1 MARYSIPIS
10 HNRVATNAGLPTD
23 RQIGRHTMERAN
35 RIAIRKE
42 ADGTM
47 TARYMRTHKEIATTN
62 TADNG
67 WTAPATCKT
76 ATAKQEAYRTWA
88 TEHAEEY
95 GVLWQPEYQAQSW
108 ERKYWKYE
116 TDEQVAEDAQ
126 TLMEWTI
133 RTVCEKCKYHATV
146 DKMELDSIVPQDSPL
161 AYVEDGRYVKNGN
174 WAVATVNLNVQC
186 TIEGTPIEIVYPIE
200 MRSGQLTKVKL
211 TKAEIEQMIAD
222 NTEATA

>member
-1 MARYSIPIS
+1 M
-10 HNRVATNAGLPTD
+10 T
-23 RQIGRHTMERAN
+23 RAN

-42 ADGTM
+42 TDGTM

-67 WTAPATCKT
+67 WTAPEGLKT
-76 ATAKQEAYRTWA
+76 ATARQEAYRQWA
-88 TEHAEEY
+88 AEHAEDY

-108 ERKYWKYE
+108 ERKYWRYE

-146 DKMELDSIVPQDSPL
+146 EHMELDSIVPQDSPL

-174 WAVATVNLNVQC
+174 WAVATVNLEVQC
-186 TIEGTPIEIVYPIE
+186 TIEGTQIDIIYPIE
-200 MRSGQLTKVKL
+200 MRSGQLTKIKL

-222 NTEATA
+222 NTDVTA